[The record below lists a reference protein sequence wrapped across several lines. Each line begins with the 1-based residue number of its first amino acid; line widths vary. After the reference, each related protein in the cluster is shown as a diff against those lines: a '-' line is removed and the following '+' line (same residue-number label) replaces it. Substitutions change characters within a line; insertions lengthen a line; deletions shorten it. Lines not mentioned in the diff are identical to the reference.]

1 MMASVRAG
9 FDAGVLAL
17 HASVHAMAAETSRTG
32 VDTAGDDNRARHAAL
47 GHNRAVQA
55 RAWRVLYAVNFAM
68 WSAVVAGLAR
78 LGVRFQ
84 DLGWDLESFCIGS
97 RLLRSG
103 VAVYDFEAQARAHV
117 ALAHPGFAPF
127 PFVNPPILAIE
138 MLSLAALPHGAALSM
153 LWATSLAALAIAA
166 SIATRDIRSALWVTA
181 SYPAVTA
188 LGQGQLA
195 FFALLIY
202 TLTHRAL
209 VSGRFVRAGLIA
221 SLLVYKPQL
230 LMVLPIAF
238 AVSPVARRA
247 LVGLMGGLLVQL
259 AVCLTFAREATLAYP
274 GALIRFAAY
283 APRLTLA
290 QSYTW
295 RTFFDLLLPTHPR
308 IAIVLGAS
316 TTLTTL
322 AAFILAMWRR
332 RHDLDALVAVTVIAT
347 LLGAW
352 HCNSYDWVLAALPAW
367 LLAPRVAISRRIIGL
382 YVASAVVLWFDV
394 VDWQRAHWGFA
405 VAPAV
410 LMGTAF
416 GVWLVRRAV

>member
-1 MMASVRAG
+1 MASVRAG

-17 HASVHAMAAETSRTG
+17 HASVHAMAAETSRTD
-32 VDTAGDDNRARHAAL
+32 VDTARDDNRARHTAL

-68 WSAVVAGLAR
+68 WTAVVVGLAR

-103 VAVYDFEAQARAHV
+103 AAMYDFAAQARAHV
-117 ALAHPGFAPF
+117 ALAHRGFAPF

-138 MLSLAALPHGAALSM
+138 MLPLAALPHGAALSV
-153 LWATSLAALAIAA
+153 LWAASLVALAIAA
-166 SIATRDIRSALWVTA
+166 RIATRDVRSALWVTA
-181 SYPAVTA
+181 SYPALTA
-188 LGQGQLA
+188 FGQGQLA
-195 FFALLIY
+195 FLALLIY
-202 TLTHRAL
+202 TLTYRAL
-209 VSGRFVRAGLIA
+209 ASGHFVRAGLIA
-221 SLLVYKPQL
+221 SLLAYKPQL
-230 LMVLPIAF
+230 LMVLPVAF

-247 LVGLMGGLLVQL
+247 LVGLVGGLLVQL

-274 GALIRFAAY
+274 GALVRFAAY

-295 RTFFDLLLPTHPR
+295 RTFFDALLPTHPR
-308 IAIVLGAS
+308 MALLVGAS
-316 TTLTTL
+316 ATFATL
-322 AAFILAMWRR
+322 AAFVFAMWRWR
-332 RHDLDALVAVTVIAT
+332 RDLGALVAISVIAT

-367 LLAPRVAISRRIIGL
+367 LLLPRAAVSRRVIGL
-382 YVASAVVLWFDV
+382 YATSAIVLWFDV
-394 VDWQRAHWGFA
+394 VDWQRAQWGFA

-410 LMGTAF
+410 LMGAAF